1 MKVNIEKIKFE
12 IQRLGLTQKAFADQA
27 GVTRQ
32 TLFNLRKDEVCRMKT
47 LTQIAKA
54 LRIPVNELVLP

>member
-12 IQRLGLTQKAFADQA
+12 IHRLDLTQKEFADQA
-27 GVTRQ
+27 GITRQ
-32 TLFNLRKDEVCRMKT
+32 TLFNIRKEEVCRMKT
-47 LTQIAKA
+47 LAQIAKA